1 MYCFH
6 SSDGVY
12 TLSCSEDFSLSSKPV
27 MSSKST
33 IYLAQHF
40 LWWGPHRSI
49 YAKSDIVNSS
59 GDSEQGWPLLDP
71 PFATSPC
78 KAPWKYLWLWRW
90 THAHFLR
97 PVIQSLC
104 SCTNLLV
111 SEPSWSPWFFCS
123 SLGVAIANYLGKN
136 ARYEP
141 GLFFLLIFSKV
152 WNNILDGND
161 FEIICN
167 FFKLTCV
174 FVQRKNN
181 CRGNWTKDVEDGP
194 DGGWKKRWRSEGGLG
209 ESCWERWRQMIV
221 ATPEQ
226 DLS

>member
-1 MYCFH
+1 MCCFH

-12 TLSCSEDFSLSSKPV
+12 TLSCSEDFSLSSKPF

-90 THAHFLR
+90 THAHFVNACNSITVFLH
-97 PVIQSLC
+97 QSTC
-104 SCTNLLV
+104 QWTQLV
-111 SEPSWSPWFFCS
+111 SVGFFCS
-123 SLGVAIANYLGKN
+123 SLGVAIANYLRKMLAMN
-136 ARYEP
+136 QDY
-141 GLFFLLIFSKV
+141 FSFKFLIKC
-152 WNNILDGND
+152 
-161 FEIICN
+161 EIT
-167 FFKLTCV
+167 F
-174 FVQRKNN
+174 
-181 CRGNWTKDVEDGP
+181 
-194 DGGWKKRWRSEGGLG
+194 
-209 ESCWERWRQMIV
+209 
-221 ATPEQ
+221 
-226 DLS
+226 